1 MSHSPLKMFRDYQN
15 KHVLVIGQGP
25 VDTIARS
32 LGFSKV
38 KIELLKVIFVK
49 NGDLFPTILKTA
61 FDFTKCSK
69 HFYHL

>member
-1 MSHSPLKMFRDYQN
+1 MSHSPLKMFRDYQY

-38 KIELLKVIFVK
+38 SSKLGTFIVGGSK
-49 NGDLFPTILKTA
+49 NFNR
-61 FDFTKCSK
+61 
-69 HFYHL
+69 

>member
-38 KIELLKVIFVK
+38 NLEPWYYNQELGST
-49 NGDLFPTILKTA
+49 N
-61 FDFTKCSK
+61 
-69 HFYHL
+69 

>member
-38 KIELLKVIFVK
+38 NLE
-49 NGDLFPTILKTA
+49 P
-61 FDFTKCSK
+61 
-69 HFYHL
+69 

>member
-1 MSHSPLKMFRDYQN
+1 MSHSPLKMFRDYQY

-38 KIELLKVIFVK
+38 SSKLYIEGSMIDKYYTTNYKLINIVRDLLP
-49 NGDLFPTILKTA
+49 NT
-61 FDFTKCSK
+61 
-69 HFYHL
+69 

>member
-1 MSHSPLKMFRDYQN
+1 MSHSPLKMFRDYQY

-38 KIELLKVIFVK
+38 S
-49 NGDLFPTILKTA
+49 
-61 FDFTKCSK
+61 SK
-69 HFYHL
+69 L

>member
-38 KIELLKVIFVK
+38 KIELLKVIFIK
-49 NGDLFPTILKTA
+49 NMFATILKIA
-61 FDFTKCSK
+61 LDFTKCSI
-69 HFYHL
+69 FIIFR